1 MTGSEGLWMS
11 EEIRLEGLG
20 IAPGVLD
27 TIVQQ
32 AVQTVDGVVAIE
44 GRGVAGLVGKAGGID
59 VEVSEDAALSVAVH
73 VTLAYGVP
81 LQGVAREVQAAV
93 AEALESMVGRA
104 VGSVDVYVDGVSFE
118 Q

>member
-1 MTGSEGLWMS
+1 MS

-27 TIVQQ
+27 TIVHQ
-32 AVQTVDGVVAIE
+32 AAQTVGGVVAIDG
-44 GRGVAGLVGKAGGID
+44 GRGVAGLVGKAGGVD
-59 VEVSEDAALSVAVH
+59 VEVSDDDVLSVAIH

>member
-1 MTGSEGLWMS
+1 MS

-32 AVQTVDGVVAIE
+32 AAQTVDGVVAIDG
-44 GRGVAGLVGKAGGID
+44 GRGVAGLVGKTGG
-59 VEVSEDAALSVAVH
+59 VEVDVSEDGILSVAIH
-73 VTLAYGVP
+73 TTLAYGEP
-81 LQGVAREVQAAV
+81 LQGVAQEVQTAV

-104 VGSVDVYVDGVSFE
+104 VGSVDVYVDGVSFGE
-118 Q
+118 

>member
-1 MTGSEGLWMS
+1 MS

-32 AVQTVDGVVAIE
+32 AAQAVDGVAAIE
-44 GRGVAGLVGKAGGID
+44 GGRGVAGLVGKTGGRG
-59 VEVSEDAALSVAVH
+59 VEVDVSDAGVLSVAIH
-73 VTLAYGVP
+73 TTLAYGKP

-118 Q
+118 E

>member
-1 MTGSEGLWMS
+1 MS

-32 AVQTVDGVVAIE
+32 AAQTVDGVVAIE
-44 GRGVAGLVGKAGGID
+44 GGRGVAGLVGKAGG
-59 VEVSEDAALSVAVH
+59 VEVDVSEDVLSVAIH
-73 VTLAYGVP
+73 VTLAYGTP

-93 AEALESMVGRA
+93 SEALESMVGRA